1 MNYPYL
7 TCHVTLIRDR
17 RLDARR
23 SILEKLAVVEQPRT
37 QPGTA
42 AVIDSPTTPVPH
54 SEHKLN
60 NSSQS

>member
-42 AVIDSPTTPVPH
+42 AVIDSPRPH
-54 SEHKLN
+54 SPTVN
-60 NSSQS
+60 IN